1 MEEDDV
7 GNLQMVVE
15 GYRRGVVV
23 HHDHK
28 VVGRLVLG
36 KDGTVVAAVAEEDR
50 IYDLVEL
57 AAKDRQC
64 VAAEAEMGI
73 MDLGLMVLLV
83 EVDVYGK
90 ALLSE
95 AGEVLLLCYRD

>member
-1 MEEDDV
+1 M
-7 GNLQMVVE
+7 
-15 GYRRGVVV
+15 
-23 HHDHK
+23 
-28 VVGRLVLG
+28 
-36 KDGTVVAAVAEEDR
+36 
-50 IYDLVEL
+50 EL

-73 MDLGLMVLLV
+73 MDLGLVLLV

-95 AGEVLLLCYRD
+95 AYNKLQKVAGKVLLLCYRDQGQDQYSGDMIRFIIYI